1 MCTIGRASIRSTD
14 KAHYHP
20 DREECTA
27 WREQGRTDCGSKRG
41 RNSFLST
48 AFIPLAQNNLTVDCY
63 DSGECNSINV
73 ITRDNYEFLRDSY
86 FRYSLLL
93 QKEGVHMPG
102 NSIGEGIANLY
113 DEMNTLVGDE
123 LHVNIEQEAG
133 RLFFR
138 LWKYHKWGSFTL
150 YYFPVKFLESLNP
163 ILRRIAITF
172 IHKLMKAN
180 GIDTFV
186 DYEESDFL
194 FEMLSE
200 DDGSDPEEWKERMKL
215 LDSYQEGKIG
225 RLLKRVESKSYYKN
239 LPKALDTYEP
249 QNGFE
254 QPLVDAMKRGLPFLT
269 PARGIMQYAYDA
281 YYSENPDF
289 HPMYLQQQIRVVYD
303 INDIVSDY
311 LVDYYNSCSRET
323 YDITPVTA
331 LDLSPD
337 TEELFSM
344 DDYPERFFRW
354 ADEFIS
360 LIS

>member
-1 MCTIGRASIRSTD
+1 MSTSSR
-14 KAHYHP
+14 K
-20 DREECTA
+20 
-27 WREQGRTDCGSKRG
+27 
-41 RNSFLST
+41 
-48 AFIPLAQNNLTVDCY
+48 V
-63 DSGECNSINV
+63 
-73 ITRDNYEFLRDSY
+73 
-86 FRYSLLL
+86 
-93 QKEGVHMPG
+93 
-102 NSIGEGIANLY
+102 
-113 DEMNTLVGDE
+113 
-123 LHVNIEQEAG
+123 G

-186 DYEESDFL
+186 DYEESDFCL
-194 FEMLSE
+194 KCFRRMTAATRRS
-200 DDGSDPEEWKERMKL
+200 GKERMKL

-254 QPLVDAMKRGLPFLT
+254 QPLVDAMKQGSPFLT

-344 DDYPERFFRW
+344 DDYPNGSFGGRTN
-354 ADEFIS
+354 S
-360 LIS
+360 YL

>member
-1 MCTIGRASIRSTD
+1 MCTIGRTAVTATG
-14 KAHYHP
+14 KAHHQP
-20 DREECTA
+20 DAEECTVR
-27 WREQGRTDCGSKRG
+27 REQGRTDCGSKRG

-123 LHVNIEQEAG
+123 LHVNIEQEGG

-163 ILRRIAITF
+163 VLRRIAITF

-180 GIDTFV
+180 GIGTFWD
-186 DYEESDFL
+186 DYEADFM

-200 DDGSDPEEWKERMKL
+200 CEDSDSSEGKERTKL
-215 LDSYQEGKIG
+215 LDSYRNGKID
-225 RLLKRVESKSYYKN
+225 RLLKRVGTKSYYSD
-239 LPKALDTYEP
+239 LPKALESYTP

-254 QPLVDAMKRGLPFLT
+254 QPLVEAMKRGLPFLT
-269 PARGIMQYAYDA
+269 PERGIMQYGYDA
-281 YYSENPDF
+281 YYSEDPEF

-303 INDIVSDY
+303 IDDIVSEY
-311 LVDYYNSCSRET
+311 LVEYYNSYSRET
-323 YDITPVTA
+323 YDITPVTVC
-331 LDLSPD
+331 DLSPD
-337 TEELFSM
+337 TGELFRM